1 MKVFVKER
9 VRAGSKCQ
17 EFRDDRQVQNP
28 TNVIDQ
34 PDGRFHTIH
43 LHCIGPI
50 VDSNGYQHTLTV
62 IDRFTG
68 YLVIH
73 PLKSL
78 TFVDT
83 FYAIQS
89 AWIKYYGYL
98 ALAKR
103 VWLHVEPETRLNAPH
118 QGPFD
123 VIARHEDYYTI
134 DVNGKQKKYNVDR
147 LKPHYELNHV
157 IFGGESAGTTDLK
170 RHNRRA
176 LRRQP
181 LHELLVD
188 YDPDDLV

>member
-1 MKVFVKER
+1 MVVGTGQKLPSDFFADTSGSLAEWSDETTR
-9 VRAGSKCQ
+9 RFIRAMDELRPARIEHHSTRKL
-17 EFRDDRQVQNP
+17 F
-28 TNVIDQ
+28 TK
-34 PDGRFHTIH
+34 PD
-43 LHCIGPI
+43 
-50 VDSNGYQHTLTV
+50 
-62 IDRFTG
+62 
-68 YLVIH
+68 
-73 PLKSL
+73 
-78 TFVDT
+78 
-83 FYAIQS
+83 
-89 AWIKYYGYL
+89 L

-176 LRRQP
+176 PRRQP

-188 YDPDDLV
+188 YDPDDLI